1 MRKQI
6 KVNAMSF
13 AILVREMLAA
23 ELTCEELAEQTG
35 LHYVTVL
42 HYTREMHK
50 AGSAY
55 IAAWRM
61 NHLKQYVL
69 KVYGVGSR
77 ADVDKPRKAMTPAQR
92 TQKYRAKL
100 KRKKAYEQRVSDQS
114 AALQERGDRVH
125 RRDQSSHGSQA
136 SL

>member
-1 MRKQI
+1 MPRQI

-13 AILVREMLAA
+13 ALLVKEMLAG
-23 ELTCEELAEQTG
+23 EFTCEELAEKTG

-42 HYTREMHK
+42 NYTREMHK

-61 NHLKQYVL
+61 NHRKQYVL
-69 KVYGVGSR
+69 KVYGIGDR
-77 ADVDKPRKAMTPAQR
+77 EDVRKPRTAMTPAQR

-100 KRKKAYEQRVSDQS
+100 RRREEYAKQHQRQHQS
-114 AALQERGDRVH
+114 PAL
-125 RRDQSSHGSQA
+125 S
-136 SL
+136 